1 MSADQQTSHA
11 SPGVLPS
18 VARRKGGARG
28 RLKIF
33 LGAAPGVGKTYEM
46 LSSAHER
53 QAAGTDTA
61 AGIVETHGRA
71 ETEALLRGLEEIPR
85 KQIDYKGRVLDEMD
99 LDALLARR
107 PELALVDELAHT
119 NAPGSRH
126 PKRYLDVE
134 ELLAAGIDVYT
145 TLNIQHVESLND
157 VVAQITGIRVRET
170 VPDSI
175 LDKADDIE
183 VVDLAPSELMQ
194 RLREG
199 KVYVPR
205 EAERALKNYFSPGNL
220 TALRELALRR
230 TAQRVDEQLL
240 THMKGHVIDG
250 PWPAS
255 ERILVCINE
264 DPHCAALVRYTKRSA
279 DRLRAPWTA
288 LYIETVKSL
297 GLSVVERDRIAD
309 TLRLAERLGG
319 VAATLPGRGRVADD
333 VIDFAHLH
341 SVTQIVIGKS
351 ISPRWLELL
360 GGSVVQDL
368 VRRSGKISVHVIAG
382 DALKD
387 EAIPKKTVRTAT
399 PGANIAG
406 YFAALWVTA
415 GGTLTAEFLKPYFGG
430 ETVPLIFMMGV
441 IGTAYLSG
449 LGPSILA
456 AVASMLC
463 YNFFFIPPI
472 YSFTIADPINVA
484 ALFFFLFTALIVSNL
499 TSRVRRQAD
508 LARNRAAITAAL
520 YSFSSNLASQA
531 RLEDLLAT
539 AVSQIAE
546 SLGADVVVM
555 LPDASGR
562 LKVASSFPPGDTI
575 GKADLGAAQW
585 CFEHGRSAGQGSD
598 TLPGAP
604 RLFLPLRTSRGPIGV
619 VGLAAGSRADIILT
633 PDERRLLDALMD
645 QAAVAI
651 ERVRLAKEMDDA
663 RVAAET
669 ERLRGSLLTSL
680 SHDLKTPL
688 ASILGAAGSLREY
701 GDRFDAAAR
710 AEMIGTIE
718 EEAARMA
725 RFVGN
730 LLDMTRLESGAVE
743 LKPQP
748 TDLLDVI
755 GAALHRT
762 EGLLKDFKIALDIEP
777 NLPLLEL
784 DEILLDQ
791 VLFNL
796 LDNAA
801 KYAPPSSTIAITARK
816 SASMVRLQIM
826 DEGPGIPEEQLS
838 LIFEKFHRAKGR
850 DHQRAGTGLGL
861 AICRGFVEAMGGSV
875 TAANRN
881 DRPGAIFTVE
891 LPVPASFETSQPPV
905 CLPTV
910 A

>member
-1 MSADQQTSHA
+1 MSADQETSRLP
-11 SPGVLPS
+11 PGALPGA
-18 VARRKGGARG
+18 ARRKESARG

-46 LSSAHER
+46 LTSAHER
-53 QAAGTDTA
+53 LAAGIDTA

-71 ETEALLRGLEEIPR
+71 ETEALLSGLEVIPR
-85 KQIDYKGRVLDEMD
+85 RQVHYKGRVLDEMD

-134 ELLAAGIDVYT
+134 ELLAAGIGVYT

-157 VVAQITGIRVRET
+157 AVAQITGIRVRET

-183 VVDLAPSELMQ
+183 VIDLAPGELMQ

-230 TAQRVDEQLL
+230 TAQRVDEQLSMYMQE
-240 THMKGHVIDG
+240 HAIDG
-250 PWPAS
+250 QWPAS
-255 ERILVCINE
+255 DSERVLVCINE
-264 DPHCAALVRYTKRSA
+264 DPHCAALVRYTKRFA

-297 GLSVVERDRIAD
+297 GLPVVERDRIAD

-319 VAATLPGRGRVADD
+319 VAAALPGSGHVAGD

-341 SVTQIVIGKS
+341 NVTQIVIGKS

-382 DALKD
+382 DALKE
-387 EAIPKKTVRTAT
+387 EAIPGKSVRTAA

-415 GGTLTAEFLKPYFGG
+415 GGTLAAQFLKPYFGG

-441 IGTAYLSG
+441 IGAACLSG

-472 YSFTIADPINVA
+472 YSFTIADPVNAA

-520 YSFSSNLASQA
+520 YGFSSNLASQA
-531 RLEDLLAT
+531 QLDDLLAT
-539 AVSQIAE
+539 AASQIAE
-546 SLGADVVVM
+546 SMGADVAVL

-562 LKVASSFPPGDTI
+562 LQVSSSVPPGGTI
-575 GKADLGAAQW
+575 GKTDLGAAQW
-585 CFEHGRSAGQGSD
+585 CFEHGRPAGQGSD
-598 TLPGAP
+598 TLPGTP

-619 VGLAAGSRADIILT
+619 IGLAAGSRPDIILT
-633 PDERRLLDALMD
+633 PGERRLLDALMD

-718 EEAARMA
+718 EEAGRMA
-725 RFVGN
+725 RFVAN
-730 LLDMTRLESGAVE
+730 LLDMTRLESGAIE
-743 LKPQP
+743 LRRQP
-748 TDLLDVI
+748 ADVLDVI
-755 GAALHRT
+755 GAALQRT
-762 EGLLKDFKIALDIEP
+762 EGLLKDFKIALDIEGG
-777 NLPLLEL
+777 LPLLEL

-801 KYAPPSSTIAITARK
+801 KYSPPSSTITITARR
-816 SASMVRLQIM
+816 SAHAVKLQVL

-838 LIFEKFHRAKGR
+838 LIFEKFHRAKSR

-861 AICRGFVEAMGGSV
+861 AICRGFAEAMGGTV

-881 DRPGAIFTVE
+881 DRSGAIFTVE
-891 LPVPASFETSQPPV
+891 LPVPASLARGRPAV
-905 CLPTV
+905 L